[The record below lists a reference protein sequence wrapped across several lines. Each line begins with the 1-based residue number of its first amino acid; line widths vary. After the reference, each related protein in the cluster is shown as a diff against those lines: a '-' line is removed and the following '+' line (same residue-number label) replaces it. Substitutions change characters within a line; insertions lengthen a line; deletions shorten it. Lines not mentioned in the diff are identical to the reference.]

1 MPAARN
7 ADLKSAVHMITV
19 IDNPDAYY
27 QCVETL
33 RNGGIICYP
42 TETFYALGVDPWNQ
56 SACEKLYQLKKRPA
70 EKEMPLI
77 ASSAEMVA
85 QYCDTSDSRFAILAK
100 KFWPGPLTIVLP
112 SKDYSGTCAI
122 RVSSNISARLISE
135 IFGKPVISTSAN
147 ISGTEPLRKPE
158 DLSEQLSEGIDVVLN
173 GGICP
178 GGLPSTII
186 SLLNPEAQILREG
199 AIPSKEILS
208 IL

>member
-1 MPAARN
+1 
-7 ADLKSAVHMITV
+7 MITV
-19 IDNPDAYY
+19 IDNPEAYY

-56 SACEKLYQLKKRPA
+56 SACEKLYALKKRPA

-77 ASSAEMVA
+77 ASSTEMVGKF
-85 QYCDTSDSRFAILAK
+85 CDTSDPRFAMLAK

-112 SKDYSGTCAI
+112 SKDHSTSYAI
-122 RVSSNISARLISE
+122 RVSSNVSARLISE
-135 IFGKPVISTSAN
+135 IFGNPVISTSAN
-147 ISGTEPLRKPE
+147 LTGAQPVRTPE
-158 DLSEQLSEGIDVVLN
+158 DLSEELSEGIDVVLN
-173 GGICP
+173 GGVCP

-186 SLLNPEAQILREG
+186 SLMNSEAEILREG

-208 IL
+208 ML